1 MFSLEK
7 SFSESEVIFLD
18 YRVIWILI
26 VDFGFYNEMVFIWFV
41 DSVFDLINDFGLVGL
56 KFINLDEEFVIFFV
70 EWRDE

>member
-70 EWRDE
+70 EWRD

>member
-1 MFSLEK
+1 MLSLEK